1 MMEQIIIRI
10 KDKNKARTLYEL
22 LRLLDF
28 VESVNAGES
37 ETSNMENDS
46 EIGDFFSLAGIWEN
60 REISQESLRQKAWP
74 NHS

>member
-1 MMEQIIIRI
+1 MEQIIIRI